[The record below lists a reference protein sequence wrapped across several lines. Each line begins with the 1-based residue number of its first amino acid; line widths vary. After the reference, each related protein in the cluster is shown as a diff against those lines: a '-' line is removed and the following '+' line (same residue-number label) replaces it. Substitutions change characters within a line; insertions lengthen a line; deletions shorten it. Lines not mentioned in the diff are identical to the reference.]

1 MPYYRKKRVYRKKRP
16 MRRNRRKYSR
26 LPRRSLGNP
35 NQKVYYFKRFT
46 TLGTIVVTS
55 SSANA
60 YGASVFSLDQLPGYT
75 EFTNLF
81 DFYKIKAIK
90 LSFIPTS
97 NVTLQTGN
105 SSTTVANSI
114 YNNRIFTVI
123 DYNDAG
129 IPTSVNELR
138 EYSNC
143 KWSPNNKIHKRYIVP
158 NPLADA
164 TDDSTISL
172 MNKPWVPSTN
182 YAMDYYAIKWAI
194 ENTAAGVGVELYKM
208 EAKFYIACK
217 SPK

>member
-1 MPYYRKKRVYRKKRP
+1 M
-16 MRRNRRKYSR
+16 
-26 LPRRSLGNP
+26 
-35 NQKVYYFKRFT
+35 
-46 TLGTIVVTS
+46 
-55 SSANA
+55 
-60 YGASVFSLDQLPGYT
+60 
-75 EFTNLF
+75 
-81 DFYKIKAIK
+81 
-90 LSFIPTS
+90 
-97 NVTLQTGN
+97 QTGN
-105 SSTTVANSI
+105 SSTTVANTI

-172 MNKPWVPSTN
+172 QNKPWVPSTN
-182 YAMDYYAIKWAI
+182 YAMDYYSIKWAI
-194 ENTAAGVGVELYKM
+194 ENNSAGVGVELYKM

>member
-16 MRRNRRKYSR
+16 MRRNRRKYTR
-26 LPRRSLGNP
+26 RIPRSLGNP

-46 TLGTIVVTS
+46 TLGTIVVTTAS
-55 SSANA
+55 SNA

-97 NVTLQTGN
+97 NVTMQTGN
-105 SSTTVANSI
+105 SSTTVANTI

-129 IPTSVNELR
+129 IPSSVNELR

-172 MNKPWVPSTN
+172 QNKPWVPSTN

-194 ENTAAGVGVELYKM
+194 ENNSAGVGIELYKM

>member
-1 MPYYRKKRVYRKKRP
+1 MPYYRKKRVYRKKRSVK
-16 MRRNRRKYSR
+16 RYRRKYSKR
-26 LPRRSLGNP
+26 IPRSFGSP

-55 SSANA
+55 ASSNV

-75 EFTNLF
+75 EYTNLF

-97 NVTLQTGN
+97 NVTMQTGN
-105 SSTTVANSI
+105 SSTTVANTI

-172 MNKPWVPSTN
+172 QNKPWVPSTN

-194 ENTAAGVGVELYKM
+194 ENTSAGVGVELYKM